1 MSPSAV
7 MNADLN
13 PANETTIPPAAAEPK
28 GDTVGGSLK
37 HLREQK
43 NVSLDEVSRATKIR
57 KEFLVAIEADRL
69 DSLPGD
75 VFARGFVRSYADY
88 LGMDGK
94 AVSTRAASGFSQAG
108 VASPAGARGARSNLT
123 RVLGLA
129 VLAAALGG
137 FWLYKHGLL

>member
-1 MSPSAV
+1 MTPSAV
-7 MNADLN
+7 MNADIN
-13 PANETTIPPAAAEPK
+13 PANENTIPPGVAESR
-28 GDTVGGSLK
+28 GDTVGLSLK
-37 HLREQK
+37 HTREGK

-94 AVSTRAASGFSQAG
+94 AISTRAASGFSQAG
-108 VASPAGARGARSNLT
+108 VASPAGARVVGSNLA
-123 RVLGLA
+123 RML
-129 VLAAALGG
+129 VLAAIGAVVTA
-137 FWLYKHGLL
+137 WYLYKHGLL